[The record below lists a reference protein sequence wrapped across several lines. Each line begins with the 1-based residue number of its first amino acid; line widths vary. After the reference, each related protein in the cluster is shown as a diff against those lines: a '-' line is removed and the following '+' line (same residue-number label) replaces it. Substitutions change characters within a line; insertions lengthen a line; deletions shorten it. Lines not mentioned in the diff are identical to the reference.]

1 MYLPSSSCYYPAF
14 LTGSYEAGTT
24 YVFSK
29 VIHRGMTV
37 VDLGAGVGYY
47 TLLAAKAVGTQGT
60 VYAFEPDPVNYS
72 FLLRNVK
79 VNGYHNVVAQ
89 QKAVSNTIGYVKLF
103 LDDRY
108 SGHSLYFRNGLSKRA
123 LTVETTTLDAFFK
136 EKGWPRVDV
145 VKMDI
150 EGAEKFALE
159 GMQKLSERNETLK
172 LFIEFAPPCQRA
184 AGVKD
189 EDFFTTL
196 LTLGFGRILA
206 IKDDPVQLMRVKIPE
221 DIPRLR
227 SMAGSSCI
235 NLFCEK

>member
-1 MYLPSSSCYYPAF
+1 
-14 LTGSYEAGTT
+14 
-24 YVFSK
+24 
-29 VIHRGMTV
+29 MTV

-72 FLLRNVK
+72 FLLKNVR
-79 VNGYHNVVAQ
+79 VNGYRNVVAL
-89 QKAVSNTIGYVKLF
+89 QKAVSNTIGYAKLF

-108 SGHSLYFRNGLSKRA
+108 SGHSLYFRNGLSKGT
-123 LTVETTTLDAFFK
+123 LTIETTTLDAFFK

-145 VKMDI
+145 IKMDI

-159 GMQKLSERNETLK
+159 GMQELSERNEALK
-172 LFIEFAPPCQRA
+172 LFIEFSPSCQRA

-189 EDFFTTL
+189 EDFFNTL
-196 LTLGFGRILA
+196 LTLGFSRILA
-206 IKDDPVQLMRVKIPE
+206 IKDDPIQLIKVKIPE

-227 SMAGSSCI
+227 SMAGSSYI
-235 NLFCEK
+235 NLFCEKQGKP